1 MAEPTDDVLLKEDV
15 LPAPRWRRPGWMD
28 VVACGLAP
36 GALAGAQLAGLIFFL
51 NPGLPFQLVPVL
63 RGILIYGGLLGL
75 VSLLVQLP
83 FTWGRPRRARRWLPG
98 GLTIALALAAALD
111 STHASFYA
119 WYLPAGIND
128 RLIRTSVWLALA
140 ALIFFYTALL
150 HALHRRPYGI
160 RSRAGLTLLALL
172 SIYAMLER
180 REAFRPRPAATG
192 RPAMVEDL
200 QRPHL
205 LVVGLDSATLDA
217 VLPLAGQGRL
227 PFLDM
232 VLRGGAYGRLE
243 TISPPHRDA
252 IWITLA
258 TGKHPAKHGVTGTR
272 LYPSDW
278 LAPGSVLQ
286 LLPRGIQF
294 PEWGLFGSRP
304 STPRVYV
311 RQALTL
317 WEILPRLG
325 QPSGVIGWPAA
336 APPTAAPSRD
346 PAFALSDRFF
356 VGEPEPGSVRP
367 DDLSERAR
375 LFRQAP
381 QELDPSLRSRF
392 GPSAPPSLLQ
402 AAAADAWR
410 QALVLA
416 SIDEHPEAG
425 AVFVAFPG
433 LRGVSRQAFGG
444 FAAVQFDGVREPA
457 SAEAAE
463 RVTAYYGMLD
473 GFLAALWAH
482 QEGRGPRI
490 LVVVSP
496 AGVERRGDAWSW
508 LHGEGPEVGGTL
520 EEASDGV
527 LALYGEGIRPG
538 ALLTGARLV
547 DLAPTILYAL
557 GVPVARDFDGQVL
570 TGAFD
575 RAFLANHPL
584 TFFPSYESLK
594 PR

>member
-1 MAEPTDDVLLKEDV
+1 MTAAEETRPA
-15 LPAPRWRRPGWMD
+15 LPARRRPGWVD
-28 VVACGLAP
+28 ILAAGVAP
-36 GALAGAQLAGLIFFL
+36 GALAGAHLAGLIFYL
-51 NPGLPFQLVPVL
+51 NPGLPFRPEPVV
-63 RGILIYGGLLGL
+63 RGILIYGGMLGL
-75 VSLLVQLP
+75 VSLLLQLP
-83 FTWGRPRRARRWLPG
+83 FLWGRPERARRWLPG
-98 GLTIALALAAALD
+98 GLTLALLLAAVLD
-111 STHASFYA
+111 STHASHYA
-119 WYLPAGIND
+119 WYLPSGIND
-128 RLIRTSVWLALA
+128 RLIRTSLWLGLA
-140 ALIFFYTALL
+140 ALIFFYTTLL
-150 HALHRRPYGI
+150 HAVHRRPYGI
-160 RSRAGLTLLALL
+160 RSRTGLTLLALL

-180 REAFRPRPAATG
+180 REAFRPRPAGAG

-200 QRPHL
+200 QRPRL

-243 TISPPHRDA
+243 TISPPNRDA
-252 IWITLA
+252 LWITLA

-272 LYPSDW
+272 IYRSGW
-278 LAPGSVLQ
+278 LAPGSALQ

-294 PEWGLFGSRP
+294 AEWGLFGSRP
-304 STPRVYV
+304 VTPRVYV

-325 QPSGVIGWPAA
+325 LPSGVIGWPAA
-336 APPTAAPSRD
+336 APSHDAE
-346 PAFALSDRFF
+346 FALSDLFF

-367 DDLSERAR
+367 SDLAERAR
-375 LFRQAP
+375 LDRPSP
-381 QELDPSLRSRF
+381 QELDPALRSRF
-392 GPSAPPSLLQ
+392 GRNALPRLLQ

-410 QALVLA
+410 QAVALGA
-416 SIDEHPEAG
+416 MEDHPEAG

-433 LRGVSRQAFGG
+433 LREVSRRSFGG
-444 FAAVQFDGVREPA
+444 FAGVQFDGVREPVYV
-457 SAEAAE
+457 EAAE
-463 RVTAYYGMLD
+463 RVAAYYEMLD
-473 GFLAALWAH
+473 DHLAALWARE
-482 QEGRGPRI
+482 EGRGPRV

-496 AGVERRGDAWSW
+496 AGVERRGGKWEW
-508 LHGEGPEVGGTL
+508 LRGEGPVLGGSL

-547 DLAPTILYAL
+547 DLAPTVLYAL
-557 GVPVARDFDGQVL
+557 GVPVARDLDGQVL
-570 TGAFD
+570 TAAFD

-594 PR
+594 PRP